1 MMTFKKV
8 IGKLHLWLGF
18 TSGLVV
24 VFLGI
29 TGCILAF
36 QHEIETV
43 TAPYQYVEKQNK
55 TFLPPTVIKSIA
67 VKNLPDKLAH
77 SVTYSSG
84 EKAAVVSFFSAA
96 PEYYY
101 LVYIN
106 PYTGQVLKVKDMSRD
121 FFRIVIMG
129 HYYLWLPPNIG
140 QPILASATLIFVI
153 MLITGL
159 ILWWPKNK
167 AATKQRFTIKWN
179 ANWRR
184 TNYDLHN
191 VVGFYITWLVIFIAL
206 SGLVMGFQWFAKTV
220 YFTASG
226 GKTMVEFS
234 EPHTPKPLAVS
245 KTAGMTNVDQLW
257 HKMAAEHPAVE
268 TIEIHYPENDSVALA
283 AAMNPDAD
291 TYWQTDYRY
300 FNQYTL
306 QEISVNHIY
315 GRAKDNSAADKIMRM
330 NYDIHVGAIWGLPGK
345 ILAFLAS
352 LFAAS
357 LPVTGFYI
365 WWGRRKK
372 NKAGQR
378 GKEKLTRSSEK
389 GLVLKFQ
396 QAKKPVIIK

>member
-1 MMTFKKV
+1 
-8 IGKLHLWLGF
+8 
-18 TSGLVV
+18 
-24 VFLGI
+24 
-29 TGCILAF
+29 
-36 QHEIETV
+36 
-43 TAPYQYVEKQNK
+43 
-55 TFLPPTVIKSIA
+55 
-67 VKNLPDKLAH
+67 
-77 SVTYSSG
+77 
-84 EKAAVVSFFSAA
+84 
-96 PEYYY
+96 
-101 LVYIN
+101 
-106 PYTGQVLKVKDMSRD
+106 
-121 FFRIVIMG
+121 
-129 HYYLWLPPNIG
+129 
-140 QPILASATLIFVI
+140 
-153 MLITGL
+153 
-159 ILWWPKNK
+159 
-167 AATKQRFTIKWN
+167 
-179 ANWRR
+179 
-184 TNYDLHN
+184 
-191 VVGFYITWLVIFIAL
+191 
-206 SGLVMGFQWFAKTV
+206 
-220 YFTASG
+220 
-226 GKTMVEFS
+226 MVEFS

-245 KTAGMTNVDQLW
+245 KTAGITNVDQLW
-257 HKMAAEHPAVE
+257 HKMAAEHPEVE

-283 AAMNPDAD
+283 AAMNPDTD

-396 QAKKPVIIK
+396 QAKKPVTIK